1 MRRVKPG
8 SVPRECRL
16 VRAQGS
22 MGGAR
27 RDALRA
33 LGLEDGATLQEAR
46 HASPRIQSVCEDSS
60 INQLR

>member
-1 MRRVKPG
+1 
-8 SVPRECRL
+8 
-16 VRAQGS
+16 